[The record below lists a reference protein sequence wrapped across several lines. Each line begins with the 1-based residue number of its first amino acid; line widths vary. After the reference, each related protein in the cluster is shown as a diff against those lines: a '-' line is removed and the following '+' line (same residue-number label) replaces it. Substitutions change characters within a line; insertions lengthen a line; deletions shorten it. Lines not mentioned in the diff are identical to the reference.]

1 MSAPALP
8 QPAIGELVPHAAA
21 GAAPARRAPVLRR
34 VVAYVLRDV
43 ARSRWLLA
51 YAAFFLIATESL
63 LRYGGGGPRALLSLV
78 NVVLLLL
85 PLVGVLFGTMYLYS
99 AREFIE
105 LLLAQPV
112 ARGRL
117 FGGLYL
123 GLALP
128 LVAAFAVGTTLPFVL
143 HPTDA
148 GTLRTLAA
156 LVVVGA
162 LLTAVFV
169 AIAFLLALR
178 FEERV
183 TGLGAAIALWLA
195 AAVLYD
201 AGVLFVAT
209 ALADYPLEGPML
221 GLMLLNPIDLAR
233 VALLLQFDIS
243 ALMGYTGAVFQRA
256 FGGVAGTAIA
266 GAALLLWAVVPF
278 LLGLRAFRRK
288 DF

>member
-1 MSAPALP
+1 M
-8 QPAIGELVPHAAA
+8 I
-21 GAAPARRAPVLRR
+21 
-34 VVAYVLRDV
+34 AYVLRDV

-51 YAAFFLIATESL
+51 YAGFFLLVTEAL
-63 LRYGGGGPRALLSLV
+63 LRFGGGGPRALLSLV
-78 NVVLLLL
+78 NVVLLLI
-85 PLVGVLFGTMYLYS
+85 PLVSVLFGAMYLYS

-112 ARGRL
+112 ARRRL
-117 FGGLYL
+117 FAGLYT

-128 LVAAFAVGTTLPFVL
+128 LVVAFAAGTALPFLL
-143 HPTDA
+143 HPLDA
-148 GTLRTLAA
+148 ATARTLAV
-156 LVVVGA
+156 LLVVGA

-169 AIAFLLALR
+169 ALAFLLALR
-178 FEERV
+178 CEERV
-183 TGLGAAIALWLA
+183 TGLGAAIALWLG

-209 ALADYPLEGPML
+209 AFAHYPLEGPML

-233 VALLLQFDIS
+233 VALLLQFDVS

-256 FGGVAGTAIA
+256 FGGGAGIGIA
-266 GAALLLWAVVPF
+266 CTALLLWATAPF
-278 LLGLRAFRRK
+278 LLGLRAFGRK

>member
-1 MSAPALP
+1 M
-8 QPAIGELVPHAAA
+8 I
-21 GAAPARRAPVLRR
+21 
-34 VVAYVLRDV
+34 AYVLRDV

-51 YAAFFLIATESL
+51 YTGFFLLATEAL
-63 LRYGGGGPRALLSLV
+63 LRFGGGGPRALLSLV
-78 NVVLLLL
+78 NVVLLLI
-85 PLVGVLFGTMYLYS
+85 PLVSVLFGAMYLYS

-117 FGGLYL
+117 FGGLYV
-123 GLALP
+123 GLTAP
-128 LVAAFAVGTTLPFVL
+128 LVAAFAVGTALPFVL
-143 HPTDA
+143 HPTDGA
-148 GTLRTLAA
+148 TLRTLAM
-156 LVVVGA
+156 LVAIGA

-169 AIAFLLALR
+169 AFAFLLALR
-178 FEERV
+178 CEERV
-183 TGLGAAIALWLA
+183 AGLGAAIVLWLG

-209 ALADYPLEGPML
+209 ALAHYPLEGPML

-233 VALLLQFDIS
+233 VALLLQFDVS

-256 FGGVAGTAIA
+256 FGGTAGVAIA
-266 GAALLLWAVVPF
+266 CTALLLWAAAPF